1 MNCRETQERIHGFV
15 DSELGLVWN
24 LEMEHHIHE
33 CPSCSGAHE
42 RLRAMHTVL
51 SDNSLY
57 FQLPAGLQDR
67 LRTRLRKVSSVEGS
81 VRTISPTWRGIGMAA
96 ALVLCIAGT
105 WQVAITTQRSSTTET
120 IGQEVVTSHV
130 RSLMAT
136 HLTDVPSS
144 DQHTVKPWFN
154 GKLDFSPVV
163 ADFADHG
170 FVLDGGRLDYLGK
183 RAVAALVYRRRQ
195 HVINLF
201 IWPTSQPDASIWTF
215 DRQGYHVFNWNK
227 YHVTYWAVSDLNP
240 EELRQFAEMLR
251 NLE

>member
-1 MNCRETQERIHGFV
+1 MNCLEAQELIHGLV

-24 LEMEHHIHE
+24 LEMERHIRG

-42 RLRAMHTVL
+42 RLHTMHTLL

-57 FQLPAGLQDR
+57 FQPPAGLEDR
-67 LRTRLRKVSSVEGS
+67 LRVRLRKVSSVEG
-81 VRTISPTWRGIGMAA
+81 RAWTISPSRRGIGIAA
-96 ALVLCIAGT
+96 VLVLCIAGM
-105 WQVAITTQRSSTTET
+105 WQVAMTTQRSSAAET
-120 IGQEVVTSHV
+120 IGQEVVASHV

-144 DQHTVKPWFN
+144 DHHTVKPWFN

-163 ADFADHG
+163 ADFADRG
-170 FVLDGGRLDYLGK
+170 FVLDGGRLDYLDN

-195 HVINLF
+195 HVINVF
-201 IWPTSQPDASIWTF
+201 TWPTSQHDWAIRTF
-215 DRQGYHVFNWNK
+215 DGQGYHVFDWTK

>member
-1 MNCRETQERIHGFV
+1 MNCRETQELIHGFV

-42 RLRAMHTVL
+42 RLRVMHTVL

-57 FQLPAGLQDR
+57 FQPPAGLEDR
-67 LRTRLRKVSSVEGS
+67 LRARLRKVSIVERR
-81 VRTISPTWRGIGMAA
+81 VWTISPSWQGMGIAA
-96 ALVLCIAGT
+96 ALVLCIIGT
-105 WQVAITTQRSSTTET
+105 WQAAMTKQRLSSTEI
-120 IGQEVVTSHV
+120 IGQEVVASHV

-144 DQHTVKPWFN
+144 DHHTVKPWFN
-154 GKLDFSPVV
+154 GKVDFSPVV
-163 ADFADHG
+163 ADFSDRG
-170 FVLDGGRLDYLGK
+170 FVLDGGRLDYLDS
-183 RAVAALVYRRRQ
+183 RPVAALVYRRRQ

-201 IWPTSQPDASIWTF
+201 IWPTIQSDWGIRAF
-215 DRQGYHVFNWNK
+215 DRQGYHAFGWTR

-251 NLE
+251 STE